1 MMKKPLKIISLVVM
15 CITFST
21 GVSVAGPVTNVAL
34 NATVTLN
41 GAPFFTGGWGAG
53 LTVNPNTIVDGI
65 FFPRGT
71 QWDQGPVWWDS
82 IDGSVSSIH
91 IDLGN
96 KFMIESFIVQ
106 VDDNDAYELY
116 YWDIGTSTWNLAWYV
131 PNYDIVPDPS
141 NWGMQTRPNPAD
153 DTQRYMLASPI
164 VTNALKLQGNMG
176 NSGDLLF
183 SVSEVQAYGNV
194 IPAPGAILLGGIG
207 VGFVSWL
214 RRRRTL

>member
-1 MMKKPLKIISLVVM
+1 MFVAFGAGIS
-15 CITFST
+15 F
-21 GVSVAGPVTNVAL
+21 AGPITNVAL
-34 NATVTLN
+34 NANVTLN
-41 GAPFFTGGWGAG
+41 GGSFFTNGWGGG
-53 LTVNPNTIVDGI
+53 LVANPNTIVDGI

-82 IDGSVSSIH
+82 NDGAARWIT

-96 KFMIESFIVQ
+96 TFNIESLIVQ
-106 VDDNDAYELY
+106 ADDNDAYELY
-116 YWDIGTSTWNLAWYV
+116 YWDMGTSAWNLAWYV

-164 VTNALKLQGNMG
+164 VTNALMIQGSMND
-176 NSGDLLF
+176 SGDLLF
-183 SVSEVQAYGNV
+183 AVSEVQAYGSV
-194 IPAPGAILLGGIG
+194 IPAPGAILLGSIG

>member
-1 MMKKPLKIISLVVM
+1 MNEMLKRISVIVM
-15 CITFST
+15 CIAFGA

-34 NATVTLN
+34 NGNVTLN
-41 GAPFFTGGWGAG
+41 GGSFFTDGFGGG
-53 LTVNPNTIVDGI
+53 LIVNPNTIVDGV
-65 FFPRGT
+65 FLPRGT

-82 IDGSVSSIH
+82 HDGAARWIT

-96 KFMIESFIVQ
+96 TFKIESLVVQ
-106 VDDNDAYELY
+106 ADDNDSYGLY
-116 YWDIGTSTWNLAWYV
+116 YWNLWTSTWQMVWDV
-131 PNYDIVPDPS
+131 PNYDIVPDPT

-153 DTQRYMLASPI
+153 DTQRYMLPSPI
-164 VTNALKLQGNMG
+164 VTNALAFEGNVG
-176 NSGDLLF
+176 GSDLYYA
-183 SVSEVQAYGNV
+183 VSEIQAYGQV

>member
-1 MMKKPLKIISLVVM
+1 MLKRISVIVM
-15 CITFST
+15 CAALGA
-21 GVSVAGPVTNVAL
+21 GVSFAGPTTNVAL
-34 NATVTLN
+34 NTTVTLN
-41 GAPFFTGGWGAG
+41 GGSFFTGGWGAG
-53 LTVNPNTIVDGI
+53 LVASPNTIVDGV
-65 FFPRGT
+65 FFPRST

-82 IDGSVSSIH
+82 TDGAARWIH

-106 VDDNDAYELY
+106 ADDNDAYELY
-116 YWDIGTSTWNLAWYV
+116 YWDYGTSAWNLAWDV

-164 VTNALKLQGNMG
+164 VTNALKFQGNMG